1 MPQSDF
7 IAAKLFR
14 HIIQCALPHFC
25 TERAGIFFF
34 SLIKNDFADI
44 GFHNGI
50 MHTQLIAE
58 CLYAVIA
65 CAGQTER
72 DGNCLQLKPLGI
84 EALLMLEGDQKT
96 DAVFAA
102 GNTDRNFIAF
112 LYHAIIIYCA
122 AHIA

>member
-1 MPQSDF
+1 MPQSDL

-58 CLYAVIA
+58 CLYA
-65 CAGQTER
+65 
-72 DGNCLQLKPLGI
+72 
-84 EALLMLEGDQKT
+84 